1 VFVEAEKE
9 HFPVAT
15 LCRLLGV
22 SRSGYYAWRTRPPC
36 ARACAN
42 QELTRHIREV
52 HQESRGTY
60 GAPRIWVEL
69 RDRGVVCS
77 RKRVARLLRLAG

>member
-1 VFVEAEKE
+1 M
-9 HFPVAT
+9 AT

-22 SRSGYYAWRTRPPC
+22 SRSGYYAWRKRPPA
-36 ARACAN
+36 ARTRAN
-42 QELTRHIREV
+42 QELTRQITAV
-52 HQESRGTY
+52 HEQSRGTY